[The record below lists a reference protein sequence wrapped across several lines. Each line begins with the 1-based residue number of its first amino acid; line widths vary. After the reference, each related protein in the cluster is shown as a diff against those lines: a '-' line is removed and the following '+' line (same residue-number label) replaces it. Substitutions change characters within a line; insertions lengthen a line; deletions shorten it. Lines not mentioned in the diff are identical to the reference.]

1 MTTLLPT
8 EPTLST
14 VLVLMMT
21 SNTTIPTPLLPPT
34 VTTCRITPIMSR
46 RWSPH
51 SQLATTTTT
60 QEEQEFTA
68 PDTLA
73 AIRLGLCLRPMLM
86 CLSCTRRLLGNL
98 FKILSVFL
106 TFHCNSQR
114 CLGNACHLF
123 KFLCFSYNEVVY
135 RKQDQRCN

>member
-34 VTTCRITPIMSR
+34 ATTCHTTPIMSR

-73 AIRLGLCLRPMLM
+73 TIRLGLCLLLMLM
-86 CLSCTRRLLGNL
+86 CLFYTRHLLGNI
-98 FKILSVFL
+98 FKII
-106 TFHCNSQR
+106 
-114 CLGNACHLF
+114 
-123 KFLCFSYNEVVY
+123 
-135 RKQDQRCN
+135 